1 MNLYDAVQQR
11 KKQKKT
17 DSKQN
22 DELESLRKR
31 VDQAEHRGKDKDR
44 DNQQDDYGRNLQQA
58 SALIQRQYDEGY
70 GRLGNRFA
78 MGDSKP
84 FKPGYSYGSVLTSQ

>member
-17 DSKQN
+17 DSKQD
-22 DELESLRKR
+22 DELKSLRER
-31 VDQAEHRGKDKDR
+31 VDKAEQRAKDKER
-44 DNQQDDYGRNLQQA
+44 ERDDYGQNFQQA

-70 GRLGNRFA
+70 GRLGSRFA
-78 MGDSKP
+78 MGDSELRASRA
-84 FKPGYSYGSVLTSQ
+84 G

>member
-1 MNLYDAVQQR
+1 MNLYDTVQAR

-17 DSKQN
+17 DSKQD
-22 DELESLRKR
+22 DELKALRER
-31 VDQAEHRGKDKDR
+31 VDKAEQRAQDR
-44 DNQQDDYGRNLQQA
+44 DKERDDYGRSFQNA

-78 MGDSKP
+78 MGDSKFCKQFVQP
-84 FKPGYSYGSVLTSQ
+84 CKKKLY

>member
-17 DSKQN
+17 DSKQD
-22 DELESLRKR
+22 DELDALRKR
-31 VDQAEHRGKDKDR
+31 VDQAEKRADEKEKER
-44 DNQQDDYGRNLQQA
+44 DSRRDEYGQNFQQS

-70 GRLGNRFA
+70 GRLGSRFA
-78 MGDSKP
+78 MGDSKFCPPP
-84 FKPGYSYGSVLTSQ
+84 FPSST